1 MLVAVLIPV
10 LLLIATML
18 MEKFETRLLD
28 TGARRRPVRQPL
40 RLEAAPSQRVAQRHL
55 QPVRTPAP
63 LVVDAGPVSVV
74 DEPLPRA
81 S

>member
-10 LLLIATML
+10 LLLVATML

-28 TGARRRPVRQPL
+28 TRTHRRPVRGPL
-40 RLEAAPSQRVAQRHL
+40 RLEAAPTRPIAQRHL
-55 QPVRTPAP
+55 QSVTEPAP
-63 LVVDAGPVSVV
+63 IVLDAGPVRVV
-74 DEPLPRA
+74 DQLLPRA

>member
-1 MLVAVLIPV
+1 MLVAVLIPI
-10 LLLIATML
+10 LLLVGTML

-28 TGARRRPVRQPL
+28 TRTRRRPVRGPL
-40 RLEAAPSQRVAQRHL
+40 RLEAAPTPRVAQRHL
-55 QPVRTPAP
+55 QPVTEPTPMV
-63 LVVDAGPVSVV
+63 LDAGPVAVV

>member
-18 MEKFETRLLD
+18 MERFETQILD
-28 TGARRRPVRQPL
+28 RRTRRRPVRPPL
-40 RLEAAPSQRVAQRHL
+40 RLERAPAEPVAQRHL
-55 QPVRTPAP
+55 QSVSDPAP
-63 LVVDAGPVSVV
+63 LIVDVGPARVVDV
-74 DEPLPRA
+74 PLRRA

>member
-1 MLVAVLIPV
+1 MLVAVLVPV

-18 MEKFETRLLD
+18 MEKFEARLLG
-28 TGARRRPVRQPL
+28 GAVRTQAVRGPL
-40 RLEAAPSQRVAQRHL
+40 RLEAAPSRSIAQRHL
-55 QPVRTPAP
+55 QPVKQPTP
-63 LVVDAGPVSVV
+63 LVVDAGPVTVV

>member
-10 LLLIATML
+10 LLLVATML

-28 TGARRRPVRQPL
+28 TRAHRRPVRGPL
-40 RLEAAPSQRVAQRHL
+40 RLEAAPTRPVAQRHL
-55 QPVRTPAP
+55 QPVTEPAP
-63 LVVDAGPVSVV
+63 IVLDAGPVAVV

>member
-1 MLVAVLIPV
+1 MLVAVLIPI

-28 TGARRRPVRQPL
+28 TGTRRKPVRQPL
-40 RLEAAPSQRVAQRHL
+40 RLEAGPSRPVAQRHL
-55 QPVRTPAP
+55 QPVKDPEP
-63 LVVDAGPVSVV
+63 LVLDAGPIAVV

>member
-18 MEKFETRLLD
+18 MERFETQFLD
-28 TGARRRPVRQPL
+28 TRTRRRPVRPPL
-40 RLEAAPSQRVAQRHL
+40 RLEPAPADSIAQRHL
-55 QPVRTPAP
+55 QPVNDPEP
-63 LVVDAGPVSVV
+63 LVVDVGPQAVV
-74 DEPLPRA
+74 DQPLRRV

>member
-18 MEKFETRLLD
+18 MERFETQLLD
-28 TGARRRPVRQPL
+28 TRTCRRPVRPPL
-40 RLEAAPSQRVAQRHL
+40 RLEPAPAAPVAQRHL
-55 QPVRTPAP
+55 QSVSDPAP
-63 LVVDAGPVSVV
+63 LVIDVGPQAVV
-74 DEPLPRA
+74 DEPLRRA

>member
-18 MEKFETRLLD
+18 MEKFETRVID
-28 TGARRRPVRQPL
+28 RTTRRRPVRPPL
-40 RLEAAPSQRVAQRHL
+40 RLEAARAAPVAQRYL
-55 QPVRTPAP
+55 QPVSVPEP
-63 LVVDAGPVSVV
+63 LVIDARPVDVV
-74 DEPLPRA
+74 DEPLRRA

>member
-28 TGARRRPVRQPL
+28 TRPRRRPVRGPL
-40 RLEAAPSQRVAQRHL
+40 RLEAGPTPPVAQRHL
-55 QPVRTPAP
+55 QSVTEPAP
-63 LVVDAGPVSVV
+63 LVLDAGPVEVV
-74 DEPLPRA
+74 DQPLRRA